1 MTHIDKLI
9 RIDDLIDIQIW
20 IERDETVTV
29 TAIFRDR
36 SETRIALEIPE
47 AIFNEIKATHALFDK
62 NRGRE
67 IAVTKRT
74 GAA

>member
-1 MTHIDKLI
+1 M
-9 RIDDLIDIQIW
+9 
-20 IERDETVTV
+20 TV